1 MTFSRTLR
9 LAPAAVALATAGCFA
24 TRQDVVTLQQDL
36 NTVRTET
43 ARSDSARRA
52 QLDRVVS
59 TVRAVS
65 DSLSQVSV
73 RLARFQGDVLGRMT
87 SQDEQLL
94 TIQELTGQSQRR
106 LQELRAD
113 LERRGS
119 SAFAT
124 PVPGVS
130 SGPSA
135 AAGSAGGAGATA
147 SATPAGG
154 SAVAGGAGAPGPNQL
169 FQIALD
175 QLRRGSTGAARTG
188 FQDLL
193 RQYPTDEN
201 APEALF
207 YVAETHASDGNV
219 AAADSTY
226 LQVVERY
233 PAAPRAATAL
243 YKHAL
248 VLQQNGRAAEAR
260 AAFQDVIGRYP
271 RSDEASLARDRVR
284 TTR

>member
-1 MTFSRTLR
+1 MTFSRSLR
-9 LAPAAVALATAGCFA
+9 IAPAALALSTAACFA

-52 QLDRVVS
+52 QLDRVVA

-65 DSLSQVSV
+65 DTLSQVSV
-73 RLARFQGDVLGRMT
+73 RLAQFQGNVLGRMQ

-113 LERRGS
+113 LERRGAS
-119 SAFAT
+119 TAAVPT
-124 PVPGVS
+124 P
-130 SGPSA
+130 
-135 AAGSAGGAGATA
+135 
-147 SATPAGG
+147 GG
-154 SAVAGGAGAPGPNQL
+154 SASAGSSGGATGGAAGAAGGTTAAAAPAGAAGPGPNQL

-175 QLRRGSTGAARTG
+175 QLRRGSTGAARSG

-201 APEALF
+201 APEAMF
-207 YVAETHASDGNV
+207 YIAETYASDGNV

-233 PAAPRAATAL
+233 PTATRAATAL

-248 VLQQNGRAAEAR
+248 VLQQGGRASEAR
-260 AAFQDVIGRYP
+260 AAFQDVISRYP
-271 RSDEASLARDRVR
+271 RSDEAALARDRVR
-284 TTR
+284 TAR

>member
-1 MTFSRTLR
+1 MTRPRFSRLF
-9 LAPAAVALATAGCFA
+9 PAGVLLATGACFA
-24 TRQDVVTLQQDL
+24 TRQDVQVLQQDI
-36 NTVRTET
+36 NTVRAESQR
-43 ARSDSARRA
+43 ADSLRRT
-52 QLDRVVS
+52 QLDRVLT

-73 RLARFQGDVLGRMT
+73 RLVRFQGDVLGRM
-87 SQDEQLL
+87 QGVDEQLL

-113 LERRGS
+113 LERRGGSTPAAGTPGSVLPGS
-119 SAFAT
+119 SAA
-124 PVPGVS
+124 P
-130 SGPSA
+130 
-135 AAGSAGGAGATA
+135 AGSASTGTPPAGTVSAP
-147 SATPAGG
+147 ATP
-154 SAVAGGAGAPGPNQL
+154 GAPGAPGPNQL

-175 QLRRGSTGAARTG
+175 QLRRGSTGAARAG

-193 RQYPTDEN
+193 RQYPNDEN

-207 YVAETHASDGNV
+207 YVAETHANDNNT

-233 PAAPRAATAL
+233 PTAPRAATAL

-248 VLQQNGRAAEAR
+248 VLQQRGQAAQAR
-260 AAFQDVIGRYP
+260 AAFQQVIDRYP
-271 RSDEASLARDRVR
+271 RSDEADLARDRVR
-284 TTR
+284 AAR

>member
-119 SAFAT
+119 SSAA
-124 PVPGVS
+124 VPAGGVS
-130 SGPSA
+130 AGPSA
-135 AAGSAGGAGATA
+135 AGGSAGTVA
-147 SATPAGG
+147 SATTTGSAAAATAGG
-154 SAVAGGAGAPGPNQL
+154 PGPNQL

-284 TTR
+284 PTR

>member
-1 MTFSRTLR
+1 MRS
-9 LAPAAVALATAGCFA
+9 
-24 TRQDVVTLQQDL
+24 VT
-36 NTVRTET
+36 
-43 ARSDSARRA
+43 
-52 QLDRVVS
+52 
-59 TVRAVS
+59 
-65 DSLSQVSV
+65 DSLAQVSV
-73 RLARFQGDVLGRMT
+73 RLARFQGEVLGRMT

-113 LERRGS
+113 LERRGAS
-119 SAFAT
+119 TSATLAAPGGT
-124 PVPGVS
+124 PPVPAPAGAAGALGAPG
-130 SGPSA
+130 SGSA
-135 AAGSAGGAGATA
+135 APAGA
-147 SATPAGG
+147 PAG
-154 SAVAGGAGAPGPNQL
+154 AAGPGPNQL

-207 YVAETHASDGNV
+207 YIAETHASDGNV

-226 LQVVERY
+226 LQVVERF

-248 VLQQNGRAAEAR
+248 VLQQNGRGADAR
-260 AAFQDVIGRYP
+260 AAFQDVITRYP

>member
-1 MTFSRTLR
+1 VTRLRSLR
-9 LAPAAVALATAGCFA
+9 LLPVALLATTAGCFA

-36 NTVRTET
+36 ATVRAET
-43 ARSDSARRA
+43 QRSDSLQRA
-52 QLDRVVS
+52 QFDRVVT

-65 DSLSQVSV
+65 DSLNQVGV
-73 RLARFQGDVLGRMT
+73 RLARFQGEVLGRLT

-106 LQELRAD
+106 LQELRSD
-113 LERRGS
+113 LERRGGGS
-119 SAFAT
+119 INPAT
-124 PVPGVS
+124 GALPG
-130 SGPSA
+130 GGTTTTGA
-135 AAGSAGGAGATA
+135 AAPAGTTAGTA
-147 SATPAGG
+147 STAGP
-154 SAVAGGAGAPGPNQL
+154 AGAPGPNQL

-193 RQYPTDEN
+193 RQYPNDEN

-207 YVAETHASDGNV
+207 YVAETWASDGNV

-233 PAAPRAATAL
+233 PTAARAATAL

-248 VLQQNGRAAEAR
+248 VLQQRGRTADAR
-260 AAFQDVIGRYP
+260 AAFQDVISRYP
-271 RSDEASLARDRVR
+271 RSDEAALARDRVR
-284 TTR
+284 AASR

>member
-1 MTFSRTLR
+1 VIRLPLSRFAR
-9 LAPAAVALATAGCFA
+9 FVPVAAALATAGCFA
-24 TRQDVVTLQQDL
+24 TRQDVVTLQQDISS
-36 NTVRTET
+36 VRAET
-43 ARSDSARRA
+43 QRSDSLRRT
-52 QLDRVVS
+52 QLDRVIT

-65 DSLSQVSV
+65 DTLSQVSV
-73 RLARFQGDVLGRMT
+73 RLARLQGEVLGRMT

-119 SAFAT
+119 SVSA
-124 PVPGVS
+124 PGGGVVAPAAPGA
-130 SGPSA
+130 SGIAPA
-135 AAGSAGGAGATA
+135 PAPGGAARPG
-147 SATPAGG
+147 ATPAP
-154 SAVAGGAGAPGPNQL
+154 AAGPGPNQL
-169 FQIALD
+169 YQVALD

-193 RQYPTDEN
+193 RQYPDDEN
-201 APEALF
+201 APDALF

-219 AAADSTY
+219 SAADSTY

-233 PAAPRAATAL
+233 PTAPRAATAL

-248 VLQQNGRAAEAR
+248 VLQQAGRAGDAR
-260 AAFQDVIGRYP
+260 AAFQNVIDRYP
-271 RSDEASLARDRVR
+271 RSDEADLARDRLKSAR
-284 TTR
+284 